1 MKWVRIIKSL
11 TEFFKRRVVQRYLVL
26 IGLVLGLILLRDFK
40 SLLFLTI
47 IFSYLGFNLGL
58 IIHYRFPKV
67 PYGLCIV
74 LLFLTVAVIFI
85 TSLVILLPTL
95 VTQLTLLPQAIDS
108 SLRNLPTID
117 HMLQNGLNSVWHLF
131 GTSLMT
137 KNGLN
142 TFDAVINSVV
152 YLTVA
157 YLLGFIYCLTYK
169 RMQEFGR
176 QFLNSPHTQIFGD
189 LYDYA
194 HRYILIL
201 GRVIE
206 TQLVIS
212 MMNTVMLVIALI
224 VMRIPNVLILG
235 LLSFIFGLVPL
246 VGMLIMMVPLILFAY
261 VQGGWVLVVIMAI
274 VVGVIHLI
282 EAYFLHPRLM
292 ASSTS
297 LPVFVTFVV
306 MIVAGR
312 LFGPWGMLLGL
323 PTVLFAMDLLGVQEA
338 QLSQGKLA
346 QTRRVLWRWRRVK
359 NAQHDEIGK

>member
-1 MKWVRIIKSL
+1 M
-11 TEFFKRRVVQRYLVL
+11 QQYLVL
-26 IGLVLGLILLRDFK
+26 IGLALGLVLLRDFK
-40 SLLFLTI
+40 SLLFLTV
-47 IFSYLGFNLGL
+47 IFSYLGLNLGL
-58 IIHYRFPKV
+58 IIHYRFPKI
-67 PYGLCIV
+67 PYRLCIV

-85 TSLVILLPTL
+85 TSLFILLPTL
-95 VTQLTLLPQAIDS
+95 VKQLTVMPHAIDS
-108 SLRNLPTID
+108 ALRNLPTID
-117 HMLQNGLNSVWHLF
+117 HMLQHGLNSVWHLF
-131 GTSLMT
+131 DTSLMT

-142 TFDAVINSVV
+142 TLDAVIESVV

-157 YLLGFIYCLTYK
+157 YLLGFIYCLTYQ
-169 RMQEFGR
+169 RMQAFGR
-176 QFLNSPHTQIFGD
+176 QFLNSPHTQTFSD

-194 HRYILIL
+194 HRYVLIL

-212 MMNTVMLVIALI
+212 LLNTIMLVVALL

-246 VGMLIMMVPLILFAY
+246 VGMLIMMVPLLLFAY
-261 VQGGWVLVVIMAI
+261 VQGGWVLALIMVI

-292 ASSTS
+292 ASNTS

-306 MIVAGR
+306 TIVAGK
-312 LFGPWGMLLGL
+312 LFGPWGLILGL
-323 PTVLFAMDLLGVQEA
+323 PTVLFAMDLLGVQNA

-346 QTRRVLWRWRRVK
+346 RTRRVLWRWRRSK
-359 NAQHDEIGK
+359 NARHDKIVK

>member
-1 MKWVRIIKSL
+1 MA
-11 TEFFKRRVVQRYLVL
+11 FFKRRVVQQYLVL
-26 IGLVLGLILLRDFK
+26 IGLVLSLILLRDFK
-40 SLLFLTI
+40 SLLFLTV
-47 IFSYLGFNLGL
+47 IFSYLGLNLGL

-67 PYGLCIV
+67 PYRLCIV

-85 TSLVILLPTL
+85 TALIILLPTL
-95 VTQLTLLPQAIDS
+95 VAQLTIMPHAINS
-108 SLRNLPTID
+108 SLHNLPTIN
-117 HMLQNGLNSVWHLF
+117 HALQNNLNSVWHLF

-137 KNGLN
+137 KHGLN
-142 TFDAVINSVV
+142 TLDAVINSVA

-169 RMQEFGR
+169 RMQAFGR
-176 QFLNSPHTQIFGD
+176 QFLNSPHTQTFAD

-212 MMNTVMLVIALI
+212 MVNTAMLLMALI
-224 VMRIPNVLILG
+224 VMRIPNVLLLG
-235 LLSFIFGLVPL
+235 LLSFIFGLIPL
-246 VGMLIMMVPLILFAY
+246 VGVLIMMVPLILFAY
-261 VQGGWVLVVIMAI
+261 LQGGWVLGLAMVM
-274 VVGVIHLI
+274 VVGAIHLF

-292 ASSTS
+292 ASNTS

-306 MIVAGR
+306 TIVAGR

-323 PTVLFAMDLLGVQEA
+323 PTVLFVMDLLGVQNA

-346 QTRRVLWRWRRVK
+346 QTRRVLWRWRRAK
-359 NAQHDEIGK
+359 NAHHDAIVK

>member
-1 MKWVRIIKSL
+1 M
-11 TEFFKRRVVQRYLVL
+11 QQYLVL
-26 IGLVLGLILLRDFK
+26 IGLVLGLVLLRDFK

-47 IFSYLGFNLGL
+47 IFSYLGLNLGL
-58 IIHYRFPKV
+58 IIHYRFPKI
-67 PYGLCIV
+67 PYRLCIV
-74 LLFLTVAVIFI
+74 LLFLTVAVVFI

-95 VTQLTLLPQAIDS
+95 IKQLTVMPHAIDS
-108 SLRNLPTID
+108 TLHNLPTID
-117 HMLQNGLNSVWHLF
+117 HMLQHGLNSVWHLF
-131 GTSLMT
+131 DTSLMT

-142 TFDAVINSVV
+142 TLDAVIESVV

-157 YLLGFIYCLTYK
+157 YLLGFIYCLTYQ
-169 RMQEFGR
+169 RMQAFGR
-176 QFLNSPHTQIFGD
+176 QFLNSPHTQTFSD

-194 HRYILIL
+194 HRYVLIL

-212 MMNTVMLVIALI
+212 LLNTIMLVVALL

-246 VGMLIMMVPLILFAY
+246 VGMLIMMVPLLLFAY
-261 VQGGWVLVVIMAI
+261 VQGGWVLALIMVI
-274 VVGVIHLI
+274 VVGAIHLI

-292 ASSTS
+292 ASNTS

-306 MIVAGR
+306 MIVAGK
-312 LFGPWGMLLGL
+312 LFGPWGLLLGL
-323 PTVLFAMDLLGVQEA
+323 PTVLFVMDLLGVQNA

-346 QTRRVLWRWRRVK
+346 RTRRVLWRWRRSK
-359 NAQHDEIGK
+359 NARRDKIVK

>member
-1 MKWVRIIKSL
+1 MIKQL
-11 TEFFKRRVVQRYLVL
+11 TAFFKRRVVQQYLVL
-26 IGLVLGLILLRDFK
+26 IGLISGLVLLRDFK

-47 IFSYLGFNLGL
+47 IFSYLGLNLGL
-58 IIHYRFPKV
+58 IIHYRFPKI
-67 PYGLCIV
+67 PYRLCIV
-74 LLFLTVAVIFI
+74 LLFLTVAAIFI

-95 VTQLTLLPQAIDS
+95 VAQLTVMPHAIS
-108 SLRNLPTID
+108 SILHNLPTIN
-117 HMLQNGLNSVWHLF
+117 HMLQHGLNSVWHLF

-142 TFDAVINSVV
+142 TLDAVINSVV

-169 RMQEFGR
+169 RMQAFGR
-176 QFLNSPHTQIFGD
+176 QFLNSSHTQIFGD

-194 HRYILIL
+194 HRYVLIL

-212 MMNTVMLVIALI
+212 MLDTAMLVIALL

-246 VGMLIMMVPLILFAY
+246 VGMLLMMVPLILFAY
-261 VQGGWVLVVIMAI
+261 VQGGWVLVLLMVMA
-274 VVGVIHLI
+274 VGDIHLF

-292 ASSTS
+292 ASNTS

-346 QTRRVLWRWRRVK
+346 RTRRVLRRWRRVK
-359 NAQHDEIGK
+359 DTQHDEIVK

>member
-1 MKWVRIIKSL
+1 MRIIKQL
-11 TEFFKRRVVQRYLVL
+11 TAFFKRRVVQQYLVL
-26 IGLVLGLILLRDFK
+26 IGLILGLILLRGFK
-40 SLLFLTI
+40 SLLFLTV
-47 IFSYLGFNLGL
+47 IFSYLGLNLGL

-67 PYGLCIV
+67 PYRLCIV

-95 VTQLTLLPQAIDS
+95 VTQLKLMPHAIDS
-108 SLRNLPTID
+108 ILHNLPTID
-117 HMLQNGLNSVWHLF
+117 HMLQHGLNSVWHLF

-142 TFDAVINSVV
+142 TLDAVINSVV

-157 YLLGFIYCLTYK
+157 YLLGFIYCMTYE
-169 RMQEFGR
+169 RMQTFGR
-176 QFLNSPHTQIFGD
+176 QFLNSPHTQTFAD

-194 HRYILIL
+194 HRYVLIL
-201 GRVIE
+201 GRVVE

-212 MMNTVMLVIALI
+212 MLDTTMLVIALI

-246 VGMLIMMVPLILFAY
+246 VGMLIMMIPLILFAY
-261 VQGGWVLVVIMAI
+261 IQGGWVLVLAMVL
-274 VVGVIHLI
+274 VVAAIHLF

-292 ASSTS
+292 ASNTS

-323 PTVLFAMDLLGVQEA
+323 PTVLFAMDLLGVQAA

-359 NAQHDEIGK
+359 DAQRDTIVK